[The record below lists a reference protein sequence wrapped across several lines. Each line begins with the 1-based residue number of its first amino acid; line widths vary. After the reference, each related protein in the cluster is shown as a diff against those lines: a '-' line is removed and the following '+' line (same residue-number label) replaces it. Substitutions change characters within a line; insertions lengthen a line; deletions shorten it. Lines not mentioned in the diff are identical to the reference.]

1 MIQTLSIILANHLCF
16 SEKSSTKQFINFPED
31 TKIMKGVIL
40 PPQGTD
46 ENTPAL
52 FLQTSLL
59 CRPLAKTKIL
69 SNGSHIK
76 ADAK

>member
-1 MIQTLSIILANHLCF
+1 
-16 SEKSSTKQFINFPED
+16 
-31 TKIMKGVIL
+31 MKGVIL